1 MHSYGLR
8 PLPKPDTLM
17 AIPFMSGPEFFAD
30 SETVMFLKLFVAM
43 ALGAIVGTE
52 RAILAKQTAG
62 TRTFGLVAMG
72 SCLFVLAGNF
82 VDTHYLG
89 IVNFN
94 PSQVAASVVTG
105 IGFLGAGLIIF
116 RGDTLHGV
124 TTAAG
129 LWIIAAIGVAVG
141 FGMYS
146 VAVFATLLTL
156 IMFSGMWYVENRF
169 KRWVTSP
176 SHESEPS
183 L

>member
-1 MHSYGLR
+1 M
-8 PLPKPDTLM
+8 
-17 AIPFMSGPEFFAD
+17 GPEYFAD
-30 SETVMFLKLFVAM
+30 PTLVMYEKLLLAMFL
-43 ALGAIVGTE
+43 GAVIGTE
-52 RAILAKQTAG
+52 RAIVARQTAG

-72 SCLFVLAGNF
+72 ACLFVLAGNF

-129 LWIIAAIGVAVG
+129 LWMVAGIGVAVG
-141 FGMYS
+141 FGMFE
-146 VAVFATLLTL
+146 VALFATLLSL
-156 IMFSGMWYVENRF
+156 VMFTGMWYLENRV
-169 KRWVTSP
+169 KNWIAPPTAS
-176 SHESEPS
+176 STDS